1 MHVPGASRVRTSA
14 ERAEGYWLAPA
25 RERTRPLSGLLDHP
39 VRFAETPSD
48 APCDRQ
54 PPVTMGAVSG
64 GRIRTTWKVDV
75 TGARWAGA
83 SMVGLGLVLPH
94 LPHNPGLPC
103 PLRTLTGV
111 PCPLCGMTT
120 AVKAVCTGHVRTS
133 IAANPFGVV
142 AVAVAVAL
150 LMRPGVRSVRVPVMV
165 VVAAAITSWVWELH
179 RFGLV

>member
-1 MHVPGASRVRTSA
+1 MVDVGALSA
-14 ERAEGYWLAPA
+14 
-25 RERTRPLSGLLDHP
+25 
-39 VRFAETPSD
+39 
-48 APCDRQ
+48 
-54 PPVTMGAVSG
+54 
-64 GRIRTTWKVDV
+64 GRIRTSWNVDV
-75 TGARWAGA
+75 KGVRWAGA

-111 PCPLCGMTT
+111 PCPMCGMTT
-120 AVKAVCTGHVRTS
+120 AVKAVCTGHLRTS

-150 LMRPGVRSVRVPVMV
+150 LLRPGLRTVRVPVGLI
-165 VVAAAITSWVWELH
+165 VAAAVASWVWELR